1 MKPVVLLATLSSAL
15 VASTSALA
23 AGEFEGPWVGVGMG
37 FRGTN
42 TELSG
47 PGFDIDG
54 IGKTSVYGT
63 ILGGYA
69 WKTNLAGVGDFTVGP
84 YAQYMIGNVTSN
96 TAEVGGI
103 NTSVKWKNQFQ
114 IGLQP
119 GYFLTKQSVVYLKA
133 GYSHV
138 TVELNGA
145 NAQGQ
150 FSNDQGF
157 SGPGIGL
164 GLKTQFDSNWL
175 IFVDAQQVYFKSKN
189 FSAGG
194 AGIDVK
200 PKMTMATFGF
210 GYQF

>member
-1 MKPVVLLATLSSAL
+1 MKRTQAVLLAAMAGTLAASA
-15 VASTSALA
+15 SALA
-23 AGEFEGPWVGVGMG
+23 AGEFDGPWVAAGMG

-47 PGFDIDG
+47 SGFDFNG

-69 WKTNLAGVGDFTVGP
+69 WKTNWAGVGDFTLGP
-84 YAQYMIGNVTSN
+84 YAQYLIGNVTSN
-96 TAEVGGI
+96 TAELGVGTF
-103 NTSVKWKNQFQ
+103 NVKWKNQFQ

-119 GYFLTKQSVVYLKA
+119 GYFLTKESVVYLKA

-145 NAQGQ
+145 SGAGQ
-150 FSNDQGF
+150 ISNDQSF

-164 GLKTQFDSNWL
+164 GLKTQFNSNWQV
-175 IFVDAQQVYFKSKN
+175 FVDAQQIYFSSKT
-189 FSAGG
+189 FGG
-194 AGIDVK
+194 VDVK
-200 PKMTMATFGF
+200 PKMTMATFGI

>member
-1 MKPVVLLATLSSAL
+1 MEKEMRPVLLATLLGSL
-15 VASTSALA
+15 VAATPVLA
-23 AGEFEGPWVGVGMG
+23 AGEFEGPWVGAGMG

-42 TELSG
+42 TEISG
-47 PGFDIDG
+47 TGFNFDG

-63 ILGGYA
+63 VLGGYA
-69 WKTNLAGVGDFTVGP
+69 WRTGDFTLGP
-84 YAQYMIGNVTSN
+84 YAQYMIGTVTSN
-96 TAEVGGI
+96 TAQVGGI
-103 NTSVKWKNQFQ
+103 NTNVKWKNQFQ

-119 GYFLTKQSVVYLKA
+119 GYFLTKESVVYLKA

-145 NAQGQ
+145 NAAGQ

-164 GLKTQFDSNWL
+164 GLKTQFESNWI